1 MKAVRIFGY
10 GDESVLEYGEAPE
23 PVPGPGEVLIEVRAA
38 SVSPADW
45 KIRKGEL
52 QKFFPLEFPAIL
64 GRDGAGVV
72 MDLGASVDGAAI
84 GDEVCF
90 IVPRGGQGPYAERVV
105 VPAGLLA
112 PKPGNIDFADA
123 AAFPLAGL
131 TAWAA
136 LVDTAPVGPGV
147 KVLVHGG
154 AGGVGGMAVQLG
166 RHFGAEVAATCSD
179 ANVDYVRDLGAS
191 QVVAY
196 DRQDFVALVE
206 GCDVV
211 FDTVGG
217 DVHRR
222 SYEVLKPGGVLVYV
236 IADPIEDL
244 SAEHRRRRQAARP
257 RRAGGD
263 RRHRASGRHG
273 AAARPGR
280 RGAPAQ
286 RHRPRPRQDRPGG
299 RLKETRRRVSTR
311 CRLSG
316 VLLGRRRAGRVGRV
330 ALELVDAL
338 VMLTAPR
345 HPGVHHR
352 LPAVV
357 PTGLKGIAIDP
368 LTLGHRLSSLEFRRA
383 RRRTHPT
390 FGRVAVTKPLQMGS
404 HPASP
409 TATPV
414 TKRRDRCD
422 HAVLMRRA
430 ASRCEDTG
438 AQQCAAR
445 A

>member
-196 DRQDFVALVE
+196 DRQNFVALVE

-217 DVHRR
+217 EVHRR

-244 SAEHRRRRQAARP
+244 SAEHGVEVRQAVVRDDGAML
-257 RRAGGD
+257 RAL
-263 RRHRASGRHG
+263 AELAETG
-273 AAARPGR
+273 AIVPQVG
-280 RGAPAQ
+280 
-286 RHRPRPRQDRPGG
+286 
-299 RLKETRRRVSTR
+299 T
-311 CRLSG
+311 
-316 VLLGRRRAGRVGRV
+316 VLPLDQV
-330 ALELVDAL
+330 AEA
-338 VMLTAPR
+338 
-345 HPGVHHR
+345 HR
-352 LPAVV
+352 LNA
-357 PTGLKGIAIDP
+357 TGHARGKIV
-368 LTLGHRLSSLEFRRA
+368 LEV
-383 RRRTHPT
+383 
-390 FGRVAVTKPLQMGS
+390 G
-404 HPASP
+404 
-409 TATPV
+409 
-414 TKRRDRCD
+414 
-422 HAVLMRRA
+422 
-430 ASRCEDTG
+430 
-438 AQQCAAR
+438 
-445 A
+445 